1 MGFFSRLGN
10 RIKSGLHSAARIGK
24 KVLGNI
30 HRVGNT
36 IANST
41 EKVVNF
47 VDRVPVLGQIA
58 APVSAV
64 VRSGIGL
71 VRDVADASGSA
82 KSLLEEGESV
92 LESGDISK
100 VGGLVKSAKS
110 KLEKGSQIKA
120 DAKQILGS
128 AKKLTGGVN
137 RESAKNVGRKA
148 LSMAKAEAQERMGM

>member
-1 MGFFSRLGN
+1 MGFFSRIGN
-10 RIKSGLHSAARIGK
+10 RIKSGLHSAARLGK

-36 IANST
+36 LANSA
-41 EKVVNF
+41 EKVVNV
-47 VDRVPVLGQIA
+47 VDRVPVLGQIV
-58 APVSAV
+58 APVSGV

-71 VRDVADASGSA
+71 VRDVADASASA

-92 LESGDISK
+92 LDSGDISK

-110 KLEKGSQIKA
+110 KLEKGSQIKR
-120 DAKQILGS
+120 DAKQVLGDAKKITSGINRGS
-128 AKKLTGGVN
+128 A
-137 RESAKNVGRKA
+137 RNVGRKA